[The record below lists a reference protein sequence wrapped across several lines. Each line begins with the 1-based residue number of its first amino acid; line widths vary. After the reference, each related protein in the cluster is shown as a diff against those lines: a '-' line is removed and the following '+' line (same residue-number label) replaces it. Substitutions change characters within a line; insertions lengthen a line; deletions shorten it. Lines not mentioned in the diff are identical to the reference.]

1 MITLYFYA
9 WVNFLL
15 YYFYMKSITQAKIKK
30 GTYVLLRADLNVP
43 LVDGKVRDDF
53 RISKIIPT
61 LEYLQKKGART
72 IVISHLGEKGETLAP
87 VAKHLSKKIKS
98 VTFVPHIFGEEVL
111 AAREKMTAGD
121 IIILENLRTDEGEKS
136 NNTLFAK
143 TLAGLGEVFVS
154 DAFSASHRKHA
165 SIVGVPKYL
174 PSYAGLQ
181 LAEEIK
187 HLSKI
192 LQPKHPFVFI
202 LGGAKI
208 STKLPLLKNYKE
220 KADTLFVGGAVA
232 NDFFKA
238 RGWEV
243 GTSLVDDTLV
253 PKNILSAK
261 NVLIPL
267 DVITDSHEV
276 KLSEKVGKK
285 DRILDAGPATVA
297 QMSEKIKQAKLVLLN
312 GPLGDYEHGFA
323 AGTESLLKAMV
334 ASKAITI
341 VGGGDSVATVQK
353 LKLEKKLTFVS
364 TGGGAMLEYL
374 AQGTLPGIK
383 ALK

>member
-1 MITLYFYA
+1 
-9 WVNFLL
+9 
-15 YYFYMKSITQAKIKK
+15 MKSITQAKIKK
-30 GTYVLLRADLNVP
+30 GMYVLLRADLNVP
-43 LVDGKVRDDF
+43 LEGGKVRDDF

-98 VTFVPHIFGEEVL
+98 VKFVPFIFGEDVL
-111 AAREKMTAGD
+111 AAREKMVAGD
-121 IIILENLRTDEGEKS
+121 ILILENLRTDDGEKS
-136 NNTLFAK
+136 NNSLFAK
-143 TLAGLGEVFVS
+143 TLASMGEIFVS

-165 SIVGVPKYL
+165 SIVGIPKYL

-181 LAEEIK
+181 LSEEIK
-187 HLSKI
+187 NLSKI
-192 LQPKHPFVFI
+192 LKPRSPFVFI

-232 NDFFKA
+232 NDFFLA

-243 GTSLVDDTLV
+243 GKSLVDDTLV
-253 PKNILSAK
+253 PKSILSAK
-261 NVLIPL
+261 SLYTPI
-267 DVITDSHEV
+267 DVITDSGAI
-276 KLSEKVGKK
+276 KLSESVSTR

-297 QMSEKIKQAKLVLLN
+297 VMTEKIKNAKLVLMN

-323 AGTESLLKAMV
+323 GGTEALLKAMA
-334 ASKAITI
+334 ASSAITI
-341 VGGGDSVATVQK
+341 VGGGDSVATVNK
-353 LKLEKKLTFVS
+353 MKLEKKLTFVS

-374 AQGTLPGIK
+374 AKGTLPGIK
-383 ALK
+383 SLEKKLK